1 MDLEEL
7 RERRR
12 KLFQPT
18 RFPKGLLMAPVLLV
32 GVVAIGY
39 FMLRGPG
46 GTFAPPVF
54 LFPTPPPVNDGTVRL
69 IPPEVTTR
77 SAMPDDAP
85 EANVVADIVITET
98 AVLLGGKQIVALENG
113 ALAPKDL
120 TEEGIILPLFGR
132 LRTLGVPP
140 TPVPTP
146 WRIAA
151 HISAD
156 RGTQY
161 KVLKAVG
168 DTAQKAGFKDM
179 GFETLSPPEEA
190 K

>member
-1 MDLEEL
+1 L
-7 RERRR
+7 
-12 KLFQPT
+12 
-18 RFPKGLLMAPVLLV
+18 
-32 GVVAIGY
+32 
-39 FMLRGPG
+39 
-46 GTFAPPVF
+46 
-54 LFPTPPPVNDGTVRL
+54 
-69 IPPEVTTR
+69 
-77 SAMPDDAP
+77 
-85 EANVVADIVITET
+85 ADIVISET
-98 AVLLGGKQIVALENG
+98 AVFLAGKQIVAL
-113 ALAPKDL
+113 KDGEL
-120 TEEGIILPLFGR
+120 LPGDVTEEGIILPLFGR

-179 GFETLSPPEEA
+179 GFETLAPPEEG